1 MSLPLSLERM
11 VEKRMVNLEAQ
22 EDEQVEMGGQCAER
36 VYVGKMVGL
45 LCAMMTWE
53 LELDDELEKMEQRL
67 D

>member
-1 MSLPLSLERM
+1 MSLPVSLERM

-22 EDEQVEMGGQCAER
+22 EDKQVEMGGQGAER
-36 VYVGKMVGL
+36 VYVGKMVCL

>member
-1 MSLPLSLERM
+1 M
-11 VEKRMVNLEAQ
+11 VEKRMVNLEAK
-22 EDEQVEMGGQCAER
+22 EDEQVEMGGQGAER